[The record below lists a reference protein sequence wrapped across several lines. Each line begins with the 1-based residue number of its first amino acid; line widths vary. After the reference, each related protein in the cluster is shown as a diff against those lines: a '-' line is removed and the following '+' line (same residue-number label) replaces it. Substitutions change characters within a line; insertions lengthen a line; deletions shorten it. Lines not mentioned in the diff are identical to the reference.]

1 VKRQKAVTRGHAREE
16 TVLEDKHMRK
26 EYTGTIH
33 LVTTENSI
41 QLPTTTNINRRPS
54 IRVPNNQ
61 KELGCMLGGYRVH
74 ILRKDF

>member
-1 VKRQKAVTRGHAREE
+1 VKRQKAVIRGHAREE

-33 LVTTENSI
+33 LMTIENSI
-41 QLPTTTNINRRPS
+41 QLPITANINRRPS

-61 KELGCMLGGYRVH
+61 KELGCMLGGCRVH
-74 ILRKDF
+74 ILRRDI